1 MYGITPF
8 LVIGTLFSSASIN
21 WTVLMAVITFC
32 LSAMATLIKIFG
44 TNNRIDDKILRESP
58 YLKDLEKEL
67 QEKECKLEKELQEKE
82 TKLGYLKDLVNE
94 QHTQV
99 EKIKTE
105 LNNNSKTMSELKQD
119 NRDLVQRLDYLLKEF
134 MEYMD

>member
-1 MYGITPF
+1 MSGMTPF
-8 LVIGTLFSSASIN
+8 LIVGTLVSSVSIN
-21 WTVLMAVITFC
+21 WTVLMAIVTFC

-44 TNNRIDDKILRESP
+44 TSNKIEDQTLRDSP
-58 YLKDLEKEL
+58 YLKDLEKDL
-67 QEKECKLEKELQEKE
+67 KEKEK
-82 TKLGYLKDLVNE
+82 KLGHLKDIVSG
-94 QHTQV
+94 QHTEV

-105 LNNNSKTMSELKQD
+105 LNNNSKTMAELKQD

>member
-1 MYGITPF
+1 MSGMTPF
-8 LVIGTLFSSASIN
+8 LIVGTLFSSVSIN

-44 TNNRIDDKILRESP
+44 TNNKIDDRNLRESP

-67 QEKECKLEKELQEKE
+67 KEKE
-82 TKLGYLKDLVNE
+82 TKLGHLKDIVSG
-94 QHTQV
+94 QHTEV